1 MAYLRVKP
9 GSIAPALAIALLAQ
23 CGCTLTVREA
33 DIFNPPPRERPLP
46 PGEPA
51 TVIDRTSGDSVFVLP
66 MTVRAA
72 DGVQLRG
79 WYVMRPEY
87 RRYLMFLHGNG
98 GVMSRTRTFLVW
110 LSAYLKI
117 NILALDYRGYGFSG
131 GKPGIDDCCADALHV
146 YDALAAL
153 RAAPDG
159 PIFVYGY
166 SLGSCFAVHAAAHRP
181 VAGLILQ
188 APVTSAAE
196 VCEHFSPWYLRWL
209 IRFQADPALRSRR
222 PQPIDTV
229 SGLTTPLLVIHGSA
243 DEVIPISLG
252 RKLYAQSA
260 AREKVF
266 CEVPGGAHMAL
277 PVRKPPVCDALR
289 QFVEEHSGTRAGAP

>member
-1 MAYLRVKP
+1 MRS
-9 GSIAPALAIALLAQ
+9 GPAEGALLLALLALG
-23 CGCTLTVREA
+23 GCTLTVREA
-33 DIFNPPPRERPLP
+33 DIFNPPPREGPQP

-51 TVIDRTSGDSVFVLP
+51 TVIDGTSGQSVYVLP
-66 MTVRAA
+66 MTVRAP
-72 DGVQLRG
+72 DGVLLRG
-79 WYVMRPEY
+79 WYIMWPEF

-110 LSAYLKI
+110 LGAHLKT
-117 NILALDYRGYGFSG
+117 NILALDYRGYGFST
-131 GKPGIDDCCADALHV
+131 GKPGIDDCCADALHA

-153 RAAPDG
+153 RSGSDG

-166 SLGSCFAVHAAAHRP
+166 SLGSCFAVHVAAHRP

-209 IRFQADPALRSRR
+209 IRFEADPALRNRK

-229 SGLTTPLLVIHGSA
+229 ASLTTPLLVIHGSA

-252 RKLYAQSA
+252 RKLFEQA
-260 AREKVF
+260 AAAEKVF

-277 PVRKPPVCDALR
+277 PVRKPPVCDALK
-289 QFVEEHSGTRAGAP
+289 QFVERHSGATGRG